1 VSGSQLPPPF
11 CRLYPVP
18 RPSSLTVPFPSAP
31 NQVIHP
37 TRFIIVNRGFSGP
50 ESAAPGREL
59 PARGRDPLVR
69 FRTAQRRF
77 AVSAHRSPVPAAAF
91 HLLPSVTSNSHSDS
105 LSSET
110 LSGWPCH
117 AVHYNEPTHFRFKIV
132 DSPRRGAGNHKSQT
146 PNPKSETLIRVICAI
161 CGCPVRPLA
170 FLAVISERPFGRTQG
185 DASRRLTIGEFRLP
199 ESWCLSVLAVKLLP
213 RFLGV
218 RPLLDQQAFC
228 GIL

>member
-1 VSGSQLPPPF
+1 MSGSQLPPPF

-69 FRTAQRRF
+69 FRAAQRRF
-77 AVSAHRSPVPAAAF
+77 AGSAHRSPVPAAAF

-117 AVHYNEPTHFRFKIV
+117 AVHYNEPPRLRRESPVAGRDPSSASGRHCVSSAQSV
-132 DSPRRGAGNHKSQT
+132 DVLFGPWRSWRLSLRGPSVRLRA
-146 PNPKSETLIRVICAI
+146 TLRV
-161 CGCPVRPLA
+161 
-170 FLAVISERPFGRTQG
+170 
-185 DASRRLTIGEFRLP
+185 D
-199 ESWCLSVLAVKLLP
+199 
-213 RFLGV
+213 
-218 RPLLDQQAFC
+218 
-228 GIL
+228 